1 MGIDSQCRTGAQ
13 SAGIFTF
20 APEREDN
27 FTFGGCEVTFTFAP
41 EREDN
46 LTFGQG
52 AAYCR

>member
-13 SAGIFTF
+13 SAGVFTF

-27 FTFGGCEVTFTFAP
+27 FTFGEREDNFTFAP

-46 LTFGQG
+46 LTFGR
-52 AAYCR
+52 ASAHCR